1 MLEVEFSHNAEL
13 WPLTHSTAMKP
24 SIGSR
29 LQYIWRPSCNYS
41 SRVSLQVANIIETSQ
56 DPRNDHSA
64 IGPGMMEAVTP
75 ALTWPSSV
83 TPWHSECTNSSSAT
97 DPRCSELKY
106 YDTEVF
112 TASNTP
118 TLLSSIR
125 PTERICTDCSYKNL
139 VRERR
144 ERLLQSYTT
153 LHFSFHH
160 FRLIV

>member
-1 MLEVEFSHNAEL
+1 MLEVEFSHNTEL

-75 ALTWPSSV
+75 ALTWPLSV
-83 TPWHSECTNSSSAT
+83 TPWHFECT
-97 DPRCSELKY
+97 D

-118 TLLSSIR
+118 TLLSSIC